1 MYYNN
6 KLMFKARVVAGS
18 SVQVEFDYTMV
29 NGVTIGKKWGPPV

>member
-29 NGVTIGKKWGPPV
+29 SGVTTGKK